1 MSFKHRLLRWT
12 SPVLRHL
19 VFSLPVKTPAGTFRV
34 PIVQGTGF
42 GVLDQLRRREEA
54 WKEVIY
60 RDLPETPNGLFID
73 IGANLGQTLI
83 DLRMVAWDR
92 PYLGFEPNP
101 DCLHYMYKLIYKN
114 EFRFVEL
121 VAVGIG
127 ASAGIL
133 SLYLPKGRSTD
144 STATLIGN
152 LRPGRDY
159 QVRQVPI
166 IDGAQLTT
174 LVGGRPIGLVKID
187 VEGAELEVITG
198 LRDLLQQQR
207 PPVLCEVLFTDP
219 KASLEHSR
227 ERNQALE
234 SVLRD
239 IDYRILQIRKSSD
252 LQQVES
258 LSPIETFPTDHY
270 RPDNAALC
278 DYLLLPRERADSL
291 VARVPHPAR

>member
-1 MSFKHRLLRWT
+1 MSLKHRLLRWT
-12 SPVLRHL
+12 RPVLQHL

-60 RDLPETPNGLFID
+60 RDLPETPDGLFID

-83 DLRMVAWDR
+83 ELRMVDRDR

-101 DCLHYMYKLIYKN
+101 DCLHYIYTLIDRN
-114 EFRFVEL
+114 DFRCVEL

-127 ASAGIL
+127 ATAEIL

-144 STATLIGN
+144 STATLIGD

-166 IDGAQLTT
+166 IDGAQLNT
-174 LVGGRPIGLVKID
+174 VIGGRAIGLVKID
-187 VEGAELEVITG
+187 VEGAELEVVTG
-198 LRDLLQQQR
+198 LRDLLEQQR

-219 KASLEHSR
+219 EASIEHSR
-227 ERNQALE
+227 VRNQALE
-234 SVLRD
+234 SVLLE
-239 IDYRILQIRKSSD
+239 IDYRILQIRKSPD
-252 LQQVES
+252 LRQVAS
-258 LSPIETFPTDHY
+258 LSPIEIFPTDHY

-278 DYLLLPRERADSL
+278 DYLLLPRERADNL
-291 VARVPHPAR
+291 IARIHHPAR